1 VQRKI
6 AARWQEWVPWVLI
19 DLLRRERDAASRSA
33 EFDRIRRRHS
43 EHLLNLMRLGIGM
56 RLTRRHRLDDPRITD
71 ELRSV
76 LMRSVME
83 RRRKVWSVRHYALC
97 NPQSITNQPR
107 DRITAEPPQSLESSR
122 TSQQVP
128 QDMLGPQEKSVPIDL
143 IQKRVSEH
151 FHLPGL
157 GDQALKVRSSRLVIV
172 FPRQVAMYIVKQL
185 TTASLLEIG
194 RQFGGKHHTTVL
206 HSINKIK
213 EMRRSDQKLNCTI
226 ARLMNMLKQPN
237 TVSGRNFT
245 AKD

>member
-1 VQRKI
+1 MHKNLSLSSLVVDANAPRFSFPFLPQHVQRKI
-6 AARWQEWVPWVLI
+6 AARWQEWIPWVLI

-122 TSQQVP
+122 
-128 QDMLGPQEKSVPIDL
+128 
-143 IQKRVSEH
+143 
-151 FHLPGL
+151 
-157 GDQALKVRSSRLVIV
+157 
-172 FPRQVAMYIVKQL
+172 
-185 TTASLLEIG
+185 
-194 RQFGGKHHTTVL
+194 
-206 HSINKIK
+206 
-213 EMRRSDQKLNCTI
+213 
-226 ARLMNMLKQPN
+226 
-237 TVSGRNFT
+237 
-245 AKD
+245 